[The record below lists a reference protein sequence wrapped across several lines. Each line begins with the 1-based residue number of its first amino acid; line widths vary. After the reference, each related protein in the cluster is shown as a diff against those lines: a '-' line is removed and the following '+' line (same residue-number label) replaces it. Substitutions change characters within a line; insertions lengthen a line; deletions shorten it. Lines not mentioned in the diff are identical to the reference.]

1 MIIYCPKCNEE
12 LELSDDTFGRKL
24 QCCYCNV
31 KFIIDEK
38 RDEGCEESK
47 KELRIVSPS
56 EENQDVML
64 PSPIFETLREND
76 DGTFTTV
83 LQLLGENIRKANG
96 ELVHKLRCPLG
107 GEEIKQMQ
115 RFAKYQ
121 EKALQGDAQ
130 SQYRLGLYHYTC
142 YERSIGSR
150 GKNLEEALKWLEKA
164 ASQGHEAAKK
174 ICLIHANE
182 SALKK
187 ALIYVVGEKAANA
200 FLAKKSVPTPAQ
212 VEHQGSECPPE
223 RNVPNAS
230 VESKSTQQPNVE
242 NKSLPVIRIKR
253 PANYMAQT
261 HELSGDEKL
270 KLRAEQGDAKAQ
282 YELAIKFMNGQGVA
296 KNEAEGLKWLRKAA
310 EQGDLNALHDMG
322 VAYFNGLGVPVNKE
336 EGVKWYRK
344 AAERGNENAQY
355 DLGIC
360 LSHGFGTAKNDEHA
374 LFWFMQA
381 AERGRAD
388 AMYNVGICYGN
399 GYGVKKDVNEAMKWF
414 QKAADAG
421 DEAAKKIVEP
431 KVYTGDDAIKMI
443 HKICQEGDAKR
454 EAKEQP
460 RSAATPVATQTKN
473 EGGSTMKRNTTSTT
487 PQHIGRGTG
496 VDWTRENKVFSEMLA
511 KHGIGKFHVEMAN
524 PYCAEVSIPMTE
536 DEDVVRDFANDLFH
550 ALDILDEGCDLEFG
564 QLTDCSGIDIN
575 EEGKCYYVLFNHHD
589 VAECNPGDGKY
600 KYKIEAIT
608 SNGEE
613 DEEDYD
619 SDESAD
625 GELTPAQIMKYI
637 ADGIKSGEI
646 RSKSGEGYFVLKGEY
661 YDAIEAGR
669 KTTEYR
675 DLTPRNL
682 SLSIGIKTVKFQRG
696 YGHSGQSPKQM
707 RFEVK
712 SVRLLDASDRECDP
726 YAIPKGFIATTIAI
740 HLGKRIG

>member
-12 LELSDDTFGRKL
+12 LELPDEALGCKL

-64 PSPIFETLREND
+64 SSPIFETLREND

-83 LQLLGENIRKANG
+83 MQLLGENIRKANG

-107 GEEIKQMQ
+107 GQEIKQMQ

-142 YERSIGSR
+142 YERFIGSR
-150 GKNLEEALKWLEKA
+150 GKNLEEAVKWLEKA

-200 FLAKKSVPTPAQ
+200 FLSKKSTASSAQ
-212 VEHQGSECPPE
+212 VEPKGAGCLPE
-223 RNVPNAS
+223 RNMPDAT
-230 VESKSTQQPNVE
+230 VETKSTPQTQVE
-242 NKSLPVIRIKR
+242 NKPLPVIRIKL
-253 PANYMAQT
+253 PAKKGVQAQ
-261 HELSGDEKL
+261 EFSDDEKL

-296 KNEAEGLKWLRKAA
+296 KNEAEAVKWLRKAA

-443 HKICQEGDAKR
+443 QKICQESDAKR
-454 EAKEQP
+454 EAQEPP
-460 RSAATPVATQTKN
+460 RSAASPVAAENKK
-473 EGGSTMKRNTTSTT
+473 EGGTTMRRNTTAAT
-487 PQHIGRGTG
+487 PQHIGKGTG
-496 VDWTRENKVFSEMLA
+496 VDWTKENVVF
-511 KHGIGKFHVEMAN
+511 
-524 PYCAEVSIPMTE
+524 
-536 DEDVVRDFANDLFH
+536 
-550 ALDILDEGCDLEFG
+550 
-564 QLTDCSGIDIN
+564 
-575 EEGKCYYVLFNHHD
+575 
-589 VAECNPGDGKY
+589 
-600 KYKIEAIT
+600 
-608 SNGEE
+608 
-613 DEEDYD
+613 
-619 SDESAD
+619 
-625 GELTPAQIMKYI
+625 
-637 ADGIKSGEI
+637 
-646 RSKSGEGYFVLKGEY
+646 
-661 YDAIEAGR
+661 
-669 KTTEYR
+669 
-675 DLTPRNL
+675 
-682 SLSIGIKTVKFQRG
+682 
-696 YGHSGQSPKQM
+696 
-707 RFEVK
+707 
-712 SVRLLDASDRECDP
+712 
-726 YAIPKGFIATTIAI
+726 
-740 HLGKRIG
+740 